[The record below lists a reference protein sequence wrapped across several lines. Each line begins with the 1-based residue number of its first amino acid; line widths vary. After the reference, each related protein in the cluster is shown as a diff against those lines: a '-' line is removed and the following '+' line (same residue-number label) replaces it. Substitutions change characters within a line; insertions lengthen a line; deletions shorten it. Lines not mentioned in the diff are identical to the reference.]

1 MKRTRNIAQHTSVL
15 IPVLLLVT
23 FVWEPVALAVT
34 PRWIPTG
41 SLNIPRSGHTATL
54 LPNGKVLV
62 VGGESSGSAELY
74 DPVTGSWNLTGS
86 VNTPPGGHTATLLPN
101 GKVLVVGDFNDRTE
115 LYDPATETWTVTG
128 NLNTTPS
135 PRHTAALLPDGQVL
149 VVAAGDP
156 DIGGNIWDTAELY
169 DPSSGLWRIA
179 GSLNTGRIGHTAIL
193 LPDGIVLVAGGWGAV
208 TRGPNFAQF
217 GVLSGAEL
225 YEPATGTS
233 FVILDLNTP
242 RMRHTATRLPNGKV
256 LVAGGDTKFFGGQT
270 NGAEL
275 FDRATGTWTITG
287 NLSTVRSAHT
297 ATLLPDGKVLFAGG
311 HVGSFPLTNIGNSE
325 LYDPATA
332 TWSVTASLNTAR
344 SGHTA
349 TLLPN
354 GKVLVAGG
362 FGGTDRL
369 SSTEMYD
376 MHLPGSVDFDGD
388 GKSDIGVYRDG
399 VWFVL
404 RSSNEGGIGITW
416 GGALQDVPVPGD
428 YDGDG
433 KTDQAV
439 YRDGVWWILRSSDGG
454 GMAITWGGAR

>member
-1 MKRTRNIAQHTSVL
+1 MKRARNIAQHTFVL
-15 IPVLLLVT
+15 IPVLLVAT
-23 FVWEPVALAVT
+23 FALEPVALAVT

-54 LPNGKVLV
+54 LRNGKVLV
-62 VGGESSGSAELY
+62 VGGDSSGSAELY
-74 DPVTGSWNLTGS
+74 DPVIGSWNFTGS
-86 VNTPPGGHTATLLPN
+86 LNIPPGGHTATLLHN
-101 GKVLVVGDFNDRTE
+101 GKVLVVGDFNDRAE

-128 NLNTTPS
+128 ALNAG
-135 PRHTAALLPDGQVL
+135 PRPDHTATLLPDGQVL
-149 VVAAGDP
+149 VVAGGDP
-156 DIGGNIWDTAELY
+156 DIGGNILDTAELY
-169 DPSSGLWRIA
+169 DPSSGMWRIA
-179 GSLNTGRIGHTAIL
+179 GSLNTGRIRHTTTL
-193 LPDGIVLVAGGWGAV
+193 LPDGMVLVAGGWGAV

-233 FVILDLNTP
+233 FVTLDLNTP
-242 RMRHTATRLPNGKV
+242 RMGHTATRLPNGKV

-275 FDRATGTWTITG
+275 YDRATGTWTITG

-311 HVGSFPLTNIGNSE
+311 HVGSFPFTNISNSE
-325 LYDPATA
+325 LYDPAAA

-362 FGGTDRL
+362 RNATSNPFNSLNSAELYD
-369 SSTEMYD
+369 STNTLM
-376 MHLPGSVDFDGD
+376 
-388 GKSDIGVYRDG
+388 
-399 VWFVL
+399 
-404 RSSNEGGIGITW
+404 
-416 GGALQDVPVPGD
+416 A
-428 YDGDG
+428 
-433 KTDQAV
+433 AV
-439 YRDGVWWILRSSDGG
+439 
-454 GMAITWGGAR
+454 